1 MLLPK
6 FEFYEP
12 SNLQETCQV
21 LAGLKED
28 ARLLAGGT
36 DLIVN
41 MKKRL
46 LSPANVVSL
55 AKIPELKKMET
66 SGDSLTFG
74 ACLTAAEIA
83 RSEAIS
89 KNWSALAAAAGSLG
103 TPLIRNL
110 ATVGG
115 NLVSA
120 RPAADFPLPLL
131 AYGAKVR
138 LKKSSGDRWVLLED
152 FLLGPGQ
159 TLLGPDEILTEISVD
174 SPPPVSGAGY
184 MKLGIR
190 KTLEISIVNVASF
203 LSLEDRH
210 QTIRAARVVLGA
222 VASTPIRALS
232 AEKALI
238 GEKPSDALFMKAG
251 EAAARDCRP
260 IDDFR
265 ASADYRR
272 AMVEVLTRRT
282 LAMAREEAGSR
293 S

>member
-12 SNLQETCQV
+12 TNLQETCQV
-21 LAGLKED
+21 LAGGKGD
-28 ARLLAGGT
+28 VKLLAGGT

-41 MKKRL
+41 MKKRI
-46 LSPANVVSL
+46 LSPGKVVSL
-55 AKIPELKKMET
+55 ARIPDLKKMET
-66 SGDSLTFG
+66 SGDSLTIG
-74 ACLTAAEIA
+74 ACLTAGELAH
-83 RSEAIS
+83 SEAIG
-89 KNWSALAAAAGSLG
+89 KHWNALAAAAGNLG

-120 RPAADFPLPLL
+120 RPAADFPLPLI
-131 AYGAKVR
+131 AYEAKVL
-138 LKKSSGDRWVLLED
+138 LKKSSGDRRVPLED
-152 FLLGPGQ
+152 FFLGPGQ
-159 TLLGPDEILTEISVD
+159 TLLEPDEILTEITVD

-190 KTLEISIVNVASF
+190 KTLEISIVNVVSF
-203 LSLEDRH
+203 LSLDDRDG
-210 QTIRAARVVLGA
+210 TIRAARVVLGA
-222 VASTPIRALS
+222 VAPTPIRAPS

-238 GEKPSDALFMKAG
+238 GERPSHALFMKAG

-282 LAMAREEAGSR
+282 LAMAREQAGSR